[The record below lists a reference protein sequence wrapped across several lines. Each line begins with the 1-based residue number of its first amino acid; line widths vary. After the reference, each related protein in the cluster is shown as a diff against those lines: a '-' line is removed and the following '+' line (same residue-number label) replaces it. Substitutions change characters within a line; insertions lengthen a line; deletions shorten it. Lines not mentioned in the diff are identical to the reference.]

1 MRPGV
6 GLAANQIGV
15 PLRGFGGTAQSDWI
29 AANAWRYFLGCR
41 YGRPVA
47 ARLSHQDAK
56 ARLNGH

>member
-1 MRPGV
+1 MEPE
-6 GLAANQIGV
+6 GLGSPVKAAGEK
-15 PLRGFGGTAQSDWI
+15 GGDLGHGG
-29 AANAWRYFLGCR
+29 FLGCR